1 MERDQRS
8 YKLGLKNVK
17 TLKMYV
23 GKIHVM
29 KSVVMKHNGAWLEK
43 SQAWLEKHEKP
54 TSLPL
59 EHLAANLDS
68 WIKVSTGFMSSRNEL
83 KTYMVNMFEC
93 EAINVWICVSS
104 RGFAAAVS
112 DETSSMC

>member
-29 KSVVMKHNGAWLEK
+29 KSVVMKHNGA
-43 SQAWLEKHEKP
+43 
-54 TSLPL
+54 
-59 EHLAANLDS
+59 
-68 WIKVSTGFMSSRNEL
+68 
-83 KTYMVNMFEC
+83 
-93 EAINVWICVSS
+93 
-104 RGFAAAVS
+104 
-112 DETSSMC
+112 